1 MRTRART
8 NGPYGP
14 FFLSVFGIRVSRT
27 GNVDSVVNAQQL
39 TSLITP
45 AVEALGLECLGVE
58 FGQHSSSSLLRIY
71 IDVADRNVHVDD
83 CEAVSREVS
92 ALLDVNDPIS
102 GHYTLEVSSP
112 GFDRPLFTPAH
123 FSRFIGDAVKLNVTM
138 PIAGRKRFQGRILRV
153 EDRIIVLDQDGVEV
167 AIVHDNIE
175 KARLVPDFGAE
186 TVSKPR
192 SPAKAG
198 KGAGKKSN
206 AKAKKQ

>member
-1 MRTRART
+1 
-8 NGPYGP
+8 
-14 FFLSVFGIRVSRT
+14 
-27 GNVDSVVNAQQL
+27 VNAQQL

-83 CEAVSREVS
+83 CEAVSREIS

-123 FSRFIGDAVKLNVTM
+123 FSRFIGDAAKLTVTM

-153 EDRIIVLDQDGVEV
+153 EDRTIVLDQDGVEV

-175 KARLVPDFGAE
+175 KARLVPDFGTEA
-186 TVSKPR
+186 VSKPR

-198 KGAGKKSN
+198 KGASKKSN
-206 AKAKKQ
+206 AKTKKQ

>member
-1 MRTRART
+1 M
-8 NGPYGP
+8 
-14 FFLSVFGIRVSRT
+14 
-27 GNVDSVVNAQQL
+27 NAQQL

-123 FSRFIGDAVKLNVTM
+123 FSRFIGDAAKLTVTM
-138 PIAGRKRFQGRILRV
+138 PIAGRKRFQGRIIRV
-153 EDRIIVLDQDGVEV
+153 EDRTIVLDQDGVEV

-175 KARLVPDFGAE
+175 KARLVPNFGAE

-198 KGAGKKSN
+198 KGASKKSN
-206 AKAKKQ
+206 AKTKKQ